1 MDNVEDKKLK
11 QKIENFKFFSQ
22 YADFKDLKNYQD
34 GNITTNEN
42 VPSYEA
48 QYKMNNSDKNV
59 KNLEK
64 FIQLQLITLQI

>member
-1 MDNVEDKKLK
+1 HHNEKKYRVELKNNKIVLLDNVEDKKLK

-48 QYKMNNSDKNV
+48 QYKMNNSDK
-59 KNLEK
+59 
-64 FIQLQLITLQI
+64 